1 MKRHILHGLGKA
13 TGCPSCCGL
22 SSSSGEGEKGRR
34 GAHLHSPGTV
44 HPPWSKLHPCLH
56 TAGTEGQREAQLQP
70 AMLALPCARSHP
82 TPGHRPLTFFALLAH
97 PAIHA
102 GLVAVLVTGVVAEEV
117 VPGPAELVAGGTVVV
132 LVTAHSD
139 LQLQVCH
146 VAAEV
151 QALPAVL
158 RVDHASMGHPLNQQ
172 LLFGSSRVSQ
182 QQRLPGSP
190 PGMPHRPY
198 QAASGTTGWPGTGRL
213 PPLQEPGAEG
223 HSPGPHEKAGQKL

>member
-1 MKRHILHGLGKA
+1 MFTHGWN
-13 TGCPSCCGL
+13 
-22 SSSSGEGEKGRR
+22 R
-34 GAHLHSPGTV
+34 GAERGTAAASHASPAACLFPS
-44 HPPWSKLHPCLH
+44 PPR
-56 TAGTEGQREAQLQP
+56 GDG
-70 AMLALPCARSHP
+70 
-82 TPGHRPLTFFALLAH
+82 PLTFFALLAH

-102 GLVAVLVTGVVAEEV
+102 GLVAILVTGVVAKEV

-132 LVTAHSD
+132 LITAHSD

-190 PGMPHRPY
+190 PGCHTDPTRQPQGQQGG
-198 QAASGTTGWPGTGRL
+198 QAEEGCHPCRSQGQRDTVQAPTRRLGRSSNQD
-213 PPLQEPGAEG
+213 PV
-223 HSPGPHEKAGQKL
+223 S